1 MIKRQKYLVGISLA
15 ASLVIAGS
23 TTQAFAAPPAL
34 TGITAAPGVLT
45 PAFNPAISSYELQV
59 GPSDSSVRI
68 TPAGVGDTIV
78 VAGLPF
84 AGSGITITTPAGHT
98 TSIPI
103 LSTASGASA
112 SYLVNVVHNAGL
124 VPSFSG
130 KITTNGVF
138 NFSVSNY
145 DASYNW
151 SAISTLGSATINAS
165 GQVTVSGI
173 PQGSAANVTVTA
185 SRDDYLSK
193 SATILSDV
201 MPIVTKP
208 ALTPTFS
215 APVSSDT
222 GFTVNFTNYDSLFNL
237 LIKTNVG
244 QVTSGTA
251 SGSTLPLTLSGLT
264 LGQSATITISTSRAG
279 YYSGT
284 ASITGSS
291 TPGTGLAPVFSAATS
306 TSSGFTLNITNY
318 DSAFTFNVTTSAG
331 TISKGTP
338 TGSTLPITVS
348 GLTAGQSATVTA
360 SIVRSGY
367 STLSGT
373 AVGSA
378 ITGIG
383 LNPVFGATISNA
395 AGFTAAMTNY
405 DSKFTYAASTTAGTA
420 SVSTAGVVS
429 VTGLTPGTSATVT
442 VRTSRTGYLAGAGT
456 VTGSPLTGAP
466 RNPTF
471 SVMKPVQ
478 GGFTVQISN
487 YDATFQWSA
496 TATPGTATIDQ
507 AGLITV
513 TNLSPGTQASVNV
526 TSSKTGYASG
536 TGIAHGNSNSSP
548 TPAPSATPTKIGTAP
563 APAVSRPT
571 ISQPQLTKTKKKVNS
586 PSKKTIV
593 QKKTPG
599 NHVTIITCTT
609 GSATRRIVGYNPKC
623 PAGYTRKG

>member
-1 MIKRQKYLVGISLA
+1 MIKRQKFLVGVTLS
-15 ASLVIAGS
+15 ASLVFAIS

-34 TGITAAPGVLT
+34 TGITAAPGALL
-45 PAFNPAISSYELQV
+45 PAFNPAISSYELQL
-59 GPSDSSVRI
+59 GPSDSSVTI
-68 TPAGVGDTIV
+68 TPIGAGDTIV

-84 AGSGITITTPAGHT
+84 GGSGITITTPAGHT

-124 VPSFSG
+124 IPSFSG

-138 NFSVSNY
+138 TFSVSNY
-145 DASYNW
+145 DANYSW
-151 SAISTLGSATINAS
+151 SANSTLGSATINAS

-185 SRDDYLSK
+185 SRDDYASK
-193 SATILSDV
+193 SASILSDV
-201 MPIVTKP
+201 MPIITKP

-215 APVSSDT
+215 TPIPSDT

-237 LIKTNVG
+237 VIKTNVG

-264 LGQSATITISTSRAG
+264 LGQSATITISTSRSG

-284 ASITGSS
+284 GSITAST
-291 TPGTGLAPVFSAATS
+291 TPGTGLAPVFSPATS
-306 TSSGFTLNITNY
+306 TSSGFTVNILNY

-338 TGSTLPITVS
+338 TGSILPITIS

-360 SIVRSGY
+360 SIVRTGY

-373 AVGSA
+373 AIGSA
-378 ITGIG
+378 STGIG
-383 LNPVFGATISNA
+383 LNPVFGATISNT
-395 AGFTAAMTNY
+395 AGFTAPMTNY
-405 DSKFTYAASTTAGTA
+405 DSKFTYVASTTAGSA
-420 SVSTAGVVS
+420 SVNTGGVVS

-442 VRTSRTGYLAGAGT
+442 VRTSRTGYLGGSGT

-471 SVMKPVQ
+471 SVVKPIQ
-478 GGFTVQISN
+478 NGFTVQISN
-487 YDATFQWSA
+487 YDATFQWSV
-496 TATPGTATIDQ
+496 TATPGSATIDQ
-507 AGLITV
+507 SGLITV
-513 TNLSPGTQASVNV
+513 ANLSPGTQASVNV
-526 TSSKTGYASG
+526 SSSKTGYASG
-536 TGIAHGNSNSSP
+536 SGIAHGNSSTSP
-548 TPAPSATPTKIGTAP
+548 TPVPSVSPPKIATAP
-563 APAVSRPT
+563 APAVTRSI
-571 ISQPQLTKTKKKVNS
+571 ISKPQPLTKKKITS
-586 PSKKTIV
+586 PSKKTTV
-593 QKKTPG
+593 QKKAPG

-609 GSATRRIVGYNPKC
+609 GSTTRRIVGYNPKC
-623 PAGYTRKG
+623 PAGFTRKG